1 MSEMPEDYLAQMVN
15 MAGGEYIFSDLNTDK
30 DRYHRKMNIE
40 SFYEKAKDA
49 DYVIYIWSLGGKRL
63 HSVILQVTTVCF
75 QI

>member
-1 MSEMPEDYLAQMVN
+1 

-30 DRYHRKMNIE
+30 TGTQEMNIE

-63 HSVILQVTTVCF
+63 HSVIYRLQQCAF
-75 QI
+75 RYEGR